1 MGGVDRARTVNN
13 QTSLAR
19 AGLTPREMPRR
30 RFTLRRVLSGA
41 MTWKTFSSGL
51 LLIAIFLLCVIFA
64 PAIAPYEPA
73 KPNFKEL
80 LQTPSADHLFGTD
93 DKGRDIF
100 SRVVYG
106 TRVSFKIA
114 TISVGLATLIGL
126 PLGLFAGFSGGWI
139 DSLVSRL
146 VDALFAFPPI
156 LMAIAILTIRGP
168 GEDSAIIAIGLIAI
182 PEFARVSRSAMIA
195 EKENEYVLA
204 ARSIG
209 ASVPRIIFRGILP
222 NTLGPVVVLVSLGFA
237 FAILNETALSFLGL
251 GAQPPTASWGADLAQ
266 ARRYIRDAPSMAI
279 FPGLAIFF
287 LVLALNLTGDGLRDL
302 MDPRRNRR

>member
-1 MGGVDRARTVNN
+1 MATTLEHVEQTGLLDATAR
-13 QTSLAR
+13 LR
-19 AGLTPREMPRR
+19 RPRR
-30 RFTLRRVLSGA
+30 TLVARMLAGA
-41 MTWKTFSSGL
+41 VTWKTFTLGL
-51 LLIAIFLLCVIFA
+51 LLIGVFLLCVVFA
-64 PAIAPYEPA
+64 PVVAPYDPA
-73 KPNFKEL
+73 KPNFKAL
-80 LQTPSADHLFGTD
+80 LQQPSGDHLFGTD

-114 TISVGLATLIGL
+114 VVSVGLATLVGL
-126 PLGLFAGFSGGWI
+126 PLGLFAGFYGGWI
-139 DSLVSRL
+139 DATISRL
-146 VDALFAFPPI
+146 VDAFFAFPPI
-156 LMAIAILTIRGP
+156 LMAIAILAIKGP
-168 GEDSAIIAIGLIAI
+168 GEQSAIIAIGLIAI

-222 NTLGPVVVLVSLGFA
+222 NTLGPVVVLISLGFA

-251 GAQPPTASWGADLAQ
+251 GAQPPTPSWGADLAQ
-266 ARRYIRDAPSMAI
+266 ARRYIRDAPWLSI

>member
-1 MGGVDRARTVNN
+1 VATTLEHVEQTGLLDATAR
-13 QTSLAR
+13 LR
-19 AGLTPREMPRR
+19 RPRR
-30 RFTLRRVLSGA
+30 TLVARMLAGA
-41 MTWKTFSSGL
+41 VTWKTFTLGL
-51 LLIAIFLLCVIFA
+51 LLIGVFLLCVVFA
-64 PAIAPYEPA
+64 PVVAPYDPA
-73 KPNFKEL
+73 KPNFKAL
-80 LQTPSADHLFGTD
+80 LQQPSGDHLFGTD

-114 TISVGLATLIGL
+114 VVSVGLATLVGL
-126 PLGLFAGFSGGWI
+126 PLGLFAGFYGGWI
-139 DSLVSRL
+139 DATISRL
-146 VDALFAFPPI
+146 VDAFFAFPPI
-156 LMAIAILTIRGP
+156 LMAIAILAIKGP
-168 GEDSAIIAIGLIAI
+168 GEQSAIIAIGLIAI

-222 NTLGPVVVLVSLGFA
+222 NTLGPVVVLISLGFA

-251 GAQPPTASWGADLAQ
+251 GAQPPTPSWGADLAQ
-266 ARRYIRDAPSMAI
+266 ARRYIRDAPWLSI

-287 LVLALNLTGDGLRDL
+287 LVLSLNLTGDGLRDL

>member
-1 MGGVDRARTVNN
+1 MSEAIE
-13 QTSLAR
+13 QTAPRSSVLAV
-19 AGLTPREMPRR
+19 RELQQR
-30 RFTLRRVLSGA
+30 RFTVRRILKGA
-41 MTWKTFSSGL
+41 VTWKTFTTGL
-51 LLIAIFLLCVIFA
+51 IMIGLFLLCVIFA
-64 PAIAPYEPA
+64 PQIAPYNPA
-73 KPNFKEL
+73 KPNFKAL
-80 LQTPSADHLFGTD
+80 LQTPNADHYFGTD

-114 TISVGLATLIGL
+114 TVSVGLATLIGL

-139 DSLVSRL
+139 DSLVSRC

-204 ARSIG
+204 ARAIG

-251 GAQPPTASWGADLAQ
+251 GAQPPTPSWGADLAQ

-287 LVLALNLTGDGLRDL
+287 LVLALNLAGDGLRDL